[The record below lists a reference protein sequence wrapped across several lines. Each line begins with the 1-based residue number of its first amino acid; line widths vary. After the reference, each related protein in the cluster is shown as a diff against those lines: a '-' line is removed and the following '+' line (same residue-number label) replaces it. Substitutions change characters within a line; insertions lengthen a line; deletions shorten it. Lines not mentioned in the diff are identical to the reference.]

1 MRSGCLSLKSQS
13 AGWVHG
19 KKSLLYFRCWQ
30 LVEGRVVDI
39 CLRVDSPPTGNQRVT
54 AFTDRRRG
62 LHAETAQS
70 ALTVIFRSVIGCLA
84 SVRPCLFDVQLIF
97 SSSLLRR
104 LSVKESASHAGDPG
118 SIPGSG
124 RSPGGGNSNSLQYS
138 CLKNP
143 MDRGIWLATVRG
155 RRDSDTTEA
164 TEHSCQFQGPF
175 VPISRRPVLGTA
187 LGAVRSSRS

>member
-1 MRSGCLSLKSQS
+1 MSLKSQS
-13 AGWVHG
+13 TGRAHG

-39 CLRVDSPPTGNQRVT
+39 YLRVDSPPAGNQRVR

-70 ALTVIFRSVIGCLA
+70 ALTVIFRSVIGGLA

-97 SSSLLRR
+97 SSGLPRW
-104 LSVKESASHAGDPG
+104 LSGKESASHAGDRG

-138 CLKNP
+138 CPENS
-143 MDRGIWLATVRG
+143 MERGAWPATVHG
-155 RRDSDTTEA
+155 VEK
-164 TEHSCQFQGPF
+164 
-175 VPISRRPVLGTA
+175 VRPD
-187 LGAVRSSRS
+187 